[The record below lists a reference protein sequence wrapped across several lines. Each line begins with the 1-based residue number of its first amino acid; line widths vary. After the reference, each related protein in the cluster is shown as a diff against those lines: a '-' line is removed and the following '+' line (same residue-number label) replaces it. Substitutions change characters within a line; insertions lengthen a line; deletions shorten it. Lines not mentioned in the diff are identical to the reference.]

1 MGACL
6 KSIQWDSQFCSLI
19 SLHFAGKCH
28 YSQITKGRGWDES
41 AHTRDWSSNNLRQG
55 KKKSQ
60 EVREVPVVAPSS
72 RIAPWSNT
80 EFTNKSLVNFLY
92 FFSLHRYLQLILMD
106 NSTTL
111 WESHL
116 VYQKKR
122 GLASDFCEI
131 PSCQLGLPEGIL
143 VAKRQGRS
151 CSPSKCGRIR

>member
-6 KSIQWDSQFCSLI
+6 KSIQWDSQQFCSLI

-60 EVREVPVVAPSS
+60 EVREAPVVAPSS

-92 FFSLHRYLQLILMD
+92 FFSLHRYLQLISMG

-116 VYQKKR
+116 VYQKKGSCIWLPWNPQLPAGIAR
-122 GLASDFCEI
+122 GHFGGQEAGQALQ
-131 PSCQLGLPEGIL
+131 PL
-143 VAKRQGRS
+143 
-151 CSPSKCGRIR
+151 